1 MNHSK
6 STLPGTTEGLTLD
19 QLALE
24 DSSPDVLGATDLSLT
39 EVPVSPTANFL
50 SLLTGGFED
59 DEKAIIADK
68 TLTRREKQDKITQM
82 LSRFCA
88 NGQVQ
93 RVKQLWD
100 TLGPEYVDLNTK
112 DEDGT
117 TPLISAACFGHADVA
132 DYLLGV
138 GCEVDAQD
146 KFGWTA
152 LMWATNNHHNSVVRL
167 LLDHGAD
174 AATKSVG
181 GRTARDMAQHN
192 VQTNDDQAQKVYNL
206 IMQSE
211 GSTGESGLGTP
222 QRRPPGSGDLG
233 LGLSV
238 RLGANPDD
246 HSQPMSVSPDGVD
259 GAGSRP
265 SGEWGESHDL
275 LPGVT
280 AAHLAGSEWDALAEI
295 PRRSTQSNSL
305 ADEVASTAADSYY
318 RGPGN
323 SIGNLGEGE
332 NEFDWE
338 QCRPD
343 QMYVLSPGS
352 VAKFLEMVVRDINPA
367 IRFRP
372 NPYEKFI
379 PANLLFLSLR
389 FAFYFGTPDLFT
401 TFCDQ
406 TLTEI
411 TQRVKRNQNDAAL
424 LAFWLSNCTLLLYYL
439 KKDAGLVV
447 ASVEVQGRLSELTQE
462 IYQLTVRSITWQMDQ
477 ILQPAMLEYE
487 AIPELFST
495 IQFEKRSTSRFG
507 LPLGTAGSSQ
517 KRRSIFSLTRSPPS
531 EIPEDNPELPT
542 LRRASSLAARRSSLR
557 ASKLFPVRTPT
568 TVVSSSPLSPA
579 GPNNPPETLSPKH
592 ITTLLSLTLG
602 VIKSCGLHPGF
613 AFSIICQLFYHM
625 GAELF
630 NMIMLTSNYCCR
642 ARAMMVRMNLTQIED
657 WTRKRHL
664 PVASLNERH
673 LGPVVQLLQ
682 LLQCFSQLQD
692 LPAFM
697 DLSAKLDR
705 LNPLHY
711 RLVAD
716 LYTYEVGE
724 PHVAQDVNEYI
735 HKVADDI
742 EAMQRQAVTARKSW
756 GADEEG
762 YRTDPREIQT
772 RSLPPRSHHSI
783 VVMSPDAAIPSKLQ
797 EFSLA
802 PPTTLDTSQMFD
814 RTSRSPL
821 SPDSPSRRSGTPP
834 PVFTSQQRPS
844 AGSTVSSPRTSRV
857 GMDGWSPEKGTN
869 QTIQLTRIHSPT
881 PGQSHHRTRHDL
893 FKPSHLYRN
902 PEKMTDFLDTDFL
915 LPFAIPT
922 PAELE
927 TWWLN
932 GGSSY
937 TDAHG
942 VEQPGHP
949 QGIIPI
955 VPEEFLQELDKQI
968 P

>member
-1 MNHSK
+1 MNHSE
-6 STLPGTTEGLTLD
+6 STSSDITKGLTLD

-24 DSSPDVLGATDLSLT
+24 DNSSDALGTTDLSLT
-39 EVPVSPTANFL
+39 DVQVSPTSHFL
-50 SLLTGGFED
+50 SLLSGGFED

-68 TLTRREKQDKITQM
+68 TLTRSEKQERITQM
-82 LSRFCA
+82 LSRFCS
-88 NGQVQ
+88 NGNVQ

-100 TLGPEYVDLNTK
+100 TLGPEYVDLNAK

-174 AATKSVG
+174 AATKSAG

-192 VQTNDDQAQKVYNL
+192 AQTNDDQAQKVYNL
-206 IMQSE
+206 IVQSE

-238 RLGANPDD
+238 RLGANPDH
-246 HSQPMSVSPDGVD
+246 HSQSALMSPDGVE

-265 SGEWGESHDL
+265 SGEWNESHDSSS
-275 LPGVT
+275 GVT
-280 AAHLAGSEWDALAEI
+280 AAHLAGSEWEALAGI
-295 PRRSTQSNSL
+295 SRRSTRSNSL

-323 SIGNLGEGE
+323 GMGNVGEGE

-367 IRFRP
+367 IRLRP

-379 PANLLFLSLR
+379 PANLLFLSMR
-389 FAFYFGTPDLFT
+389 FAFYFGTPDFFA

-406 TLTEI
+406 ALTEI
-411 TQRVKRNQNDAAL
+411 TQRVKRNQNDTAL

-439 KKDAGLVV
+439 KKDAKLVV
-447 ASVEVQGRLSELTQE
+447 ASVEIQGRLAELTQE
-462 IYQLTVRSITWQMDQ
+462 IYQLTVRSITSQMDQ
-477 ILQPAMLEYE
+477 VLQPAMLEYE

-507 LPLGTAGSSQ
+507 LPLGTAGGSSQ
-517 KRRSIFSLTRSPPS
+517 KRRSIFNLTRSPPS
-531 EIPEDNPELPT
+531 EVPEYNPELPT

-568 TVVSSSPLSPA
+568 TVVSPSPLSPT
-579 GPNNPPETLSPKH
+579 GPNDPPETLSPKH

-602 VIKSCGLHPGF
+602 VVKSCGLHPGF
-613 AFSIICQLFYHM
+613 AFSILCQLFYHA

-630 NMIMLTSNYCCR
+630 NMILLTSNYCCR

-756 GADEEG
+756 GAEAED
-762 YRTDPREIQT
+762 YRADPREIQT
-772 RSLPPRSHHSI
+772 RSLPPRSHRST

-797 EFSLA
+797 EFSLS
-802 PPTTLDTSQMFD
+802 PPTALDTSHVFD
-814 RTSRSPL
+814 RSSRSPL
-821 SPDSPSRRSGTPP
+821 SPDSPSA
-834 PVFTSQQRPS
+834 TSPS
-844 AGSTVSSPRTSRV
+844 HPSTGSSIGSPRTSRV
-857 GMDGWSPEKGTN
+857 AMDGWSPEKGAG
-869 QTIQLTRIHSPT
+869 QTIQLTRIQPPT
-881 PGQSHHRTRHDL
+881 PGQSHHRARHDL